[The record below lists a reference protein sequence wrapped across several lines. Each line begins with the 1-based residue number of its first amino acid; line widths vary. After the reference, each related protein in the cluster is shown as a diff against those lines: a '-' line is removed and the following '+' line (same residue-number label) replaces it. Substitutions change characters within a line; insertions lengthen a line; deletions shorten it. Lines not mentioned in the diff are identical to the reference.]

1 MEKINFIKLASHKSE
16 KASLK
21 ILQTGWCLPP
31 LGNTR
36 ANDHQI
42 ATALPAVHLEAQLV
56 LSTEV
61 SSTY

>member
-1 MEKINFIKLASHKSE
+1 MEKINFIKLASQKSE
-16 KASLK
+16 TAYLK

-42 ATALPAVHLEAQLV
+42 ATALPAVYLEAQ
-56 LSTEV
+56 
-61 SSTY
+61 

>member
-16 KASLK
+16 AAYLK

-42 ATALPAVHLEAQLV
+42 ATALPAVYLEAQLV
-56 LSTEV
+56 LGTEI
-61 SSTY
+61 SST